1 MKVAKFN
8 AELKNMSVQQLYE
21 KLEQLRG
28 QLFTLKLNART
39 SHVKN
44 NSAFKQLR
52 ADIARVM
59 TFMHNKGA
67 QLSQVTR

>member
-1 MKVAKFN
+1 MKVDAFKD
-8 AELKNMSVQQLYE
+8 ELKNMDVQQLRE

-44 NSAFKQLR
+44 HAEFDQLR
-52 ADIARVM
+52 RNIARVL
-59 TFMHNKGA
+59 TFIQSKEQSETATG
-67 QLSQVTR
+67 